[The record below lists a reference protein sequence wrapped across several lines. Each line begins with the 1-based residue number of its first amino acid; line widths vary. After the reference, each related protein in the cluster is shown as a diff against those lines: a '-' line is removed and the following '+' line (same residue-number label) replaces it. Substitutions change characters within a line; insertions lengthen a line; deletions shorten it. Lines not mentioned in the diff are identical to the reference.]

1 MNLLN
6 ALTKS
11 FLVAACGLLA
21 SLASAQSTS
30 ENYKLKAGDVISLR
44 IFQEPDMLTETR
56 ITAQGSVHFPLI
68 GATQVAGKSLPE
80 LQTELFALYDADYFV
95 NPQVSIQITEYAQN
109 RIRVRGK
116 VNRPGF
122 VMIPPE
128 EEFTLIDVITA
139 AGDIAAGG
147 NEKKIELHRKQPDGS
162 TDVRTIDLSNNQG
175 RNVAASLTMQ
185 NNDVVIIPEKM
196 F

>member
-1 MNLLN
+1 MKTPNSFLKLLSVSVLT
-6 ALTKS
+6 ALTS
-11 FLVAACGLLA
+11 LCVAQA
-21 SLASAQSTS
+21 SG

-56 ITAQGSVHFPLI
+56 ITAEGSVHFPLI
-68 GATQVAGKSLPE
+68 GATQVAGKSLPQ
-80 LQTELFALYDADYFV
+80 LQKELFSLYDADYFV
-95 NPQVSIQITEYAQN
+95 NPQVSIQITEYAEN

-116 VNRPGF
+116 VNKPGF

-139 AGDIAAGG
+139 AGDIASGG
-147 NEKKIELHRKQPDGS
+147 NEKKVELHRKLANGS
-162 TDVRTIDLSNNQG
+162 TDVRTIDLSNNKG
-175 RNVAASLTMQ
+175 RNEAASLTMQ
-185 NNDVVIIPEKM
+185 NNDVVIIPERM